1 MSQMQIDMHIDIAS
15 LGAHR
20 GAFGIFADLF
30 SLFLASNLVDR

>member
-1 MSQMQIDMHIDIAS
+1 MSQIQIDVAA

-30 SLFLASNLVDR
+30 GLFLASNLPDR